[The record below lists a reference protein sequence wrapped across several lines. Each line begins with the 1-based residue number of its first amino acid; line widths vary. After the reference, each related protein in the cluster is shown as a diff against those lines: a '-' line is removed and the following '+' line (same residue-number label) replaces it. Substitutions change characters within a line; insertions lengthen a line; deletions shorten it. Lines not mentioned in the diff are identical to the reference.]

1 MLVVR
6 DHTLRATG
14 LYVDV
19 NMCVYMCPQVNYNLR
34 TIGIHTVSKVLFS
47 SKTPRF

>member
-14 LYVDV
+14 LDIGV
-19 NMCVYMCPQVNYNLR
+19 NMCVYVCPQVNSNLR
-34 TIGIHTVSKVLFS
+34 TIGIQNVTKVLFS
-47 SKTPRF
+47 SKTLRF